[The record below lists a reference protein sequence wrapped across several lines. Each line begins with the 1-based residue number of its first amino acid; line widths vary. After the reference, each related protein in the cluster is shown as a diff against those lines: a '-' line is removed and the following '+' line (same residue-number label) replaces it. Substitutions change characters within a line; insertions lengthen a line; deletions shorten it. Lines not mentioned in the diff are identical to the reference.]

1 MKLLDIKK
9 FITYDFSDI
18 NLSENS
24 LNNCFGC
31 DSCDH
36 DSLTCDCDSDN
47 FCDHKW

>member
-9 FITYDFSDI
+9 FIIYDFSDI

-31 DSCDH
+31 DSTEGD
-36 DSLTCDCDSDN
+36 TCDMCDS
-47 FCDHKW
+47 CDSGW